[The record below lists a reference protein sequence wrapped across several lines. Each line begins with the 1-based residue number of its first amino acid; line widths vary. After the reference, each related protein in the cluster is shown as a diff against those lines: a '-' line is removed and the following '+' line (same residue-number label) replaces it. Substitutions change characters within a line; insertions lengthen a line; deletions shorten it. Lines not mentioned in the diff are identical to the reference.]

1 MKFLSFVLLLVLS
14 LPVFAQEES
23 NWYAFGGLSIQSEDT
38 ETLVGDGLSF
48 LVGVGFQF
56 NKSVGLEF
64 RVDNA
69 PTIEPDSLVDAFE
82 DELNITLISYEIE
95 TTPNVY
101 SSILGTL
108 TFPMNETR
116 SVILKAGY
124 TTYSVET
131 EFVIDYAESDRF
143 FYRNIDLSF
152 TDEGSDPIISAGLQ
166 FFTGKDKK
174 RSWEISA
181 TKIFGDAGLLSING
195 LFRFNF

>member
-1 MKFLSFVLLLVLS
+1 MKFLSCVLLLVLS
-14 LPVFAQEES
+14 LSAFSEEAH
-23 NWYAFGGLSIQSEDT
+23 WYGFGGLSLYSEDT
-38 ETLVGDGLSF
+38 ETLVGDGLGF
-48 LVGVGFQF
+48 QLGVGVQF
-56 NKSVGLEF
+56 NPSFGLEF
-64 RVDNA
+64 RIDTA

-101 SSILGTL
+101 SSIFGTL

-131 EFVIDYAESDRF
+131 EFVIDYAEDDRF
-143 FYRNIDLSF
+143 FYRNEDLSF

-181 TKIFGDAGLLSING
+181 TKIFGNAGLLSING
-195 LFRFNF
+195 LFRYNF